1 MAEAKREQAFQKYG
15 ELSELLKT
23 AQAEVENKMNDLV
36 QRAEKY
42 LEDFGS
48 SGKVAD
54 CLVQELVEAL
64 KNTSNALGFSEQC
77 RADWAKHTISLQD
90 KIEKKTVAIERIHKI
105 AKDYFSD
112 TCGECEEA
120 SHILQIIGGLRSNI

>member
-1 MAEAKREQAFQKYG
+1 MSDILE
-15 ELSELLKT
+15 
-23 AQAEVENKMNDLV
+23 
-36 QRAEKY
+36 RAEKY

-105 AKDYFSD
+105 AKDYF
-112 TCGECEEA
+112 A
-120 SHILQIIGGLRSNI
+120 

>member
-1 MAEAKREQAFQKYG
+1 MSDILE
-15 ELSELLKT
+15 
-23 AQAEVENKMNDLV
+23 
-36 QRAEKY
+36 RAEKY

-64 KNTSNALGFSEQC
+64 KNTSNALVFSEQC

-105 AKDYFSD
+105 AKEYFSD
-112 TCGECEEA
+112 TCGESEEA
-120 SHILQIIGGLRSNI
+120 GRILQIISGLRSNI